1 MKKLL
6 LIVLALSML
15 LSLCA
20 CGGKDTV
27 PSAEDSPTNQTTDA
41 PEQEVV
47 PEEPVSEENVSDG
60 SEDTPVNQ
68 TMDAPEQEA
77 VPEEPV
83 SEEVSDVSEDS
94 IPDIEV
100 TEIAI
105 GDTLS
110 TEFVEMTFENAVVAE
125 NIKYSVTTGNST
137 MITGPEPISGQQYI
151 CISGKIVN
159 TSKSSL
165 PVYDFFI
172 GDIDIDGYIYSVSA
186 SDCDILDGEGAPVY
200 SIDPLMEYVF
210 RIYTAIPETLASSY
224 ASANFHFGF
233 YDSFDNE
240 ELAMN
245 MAFEEDPISLCPY
258 QYILSVTQDDIAV
271 NDDSTE
277 EDDAK
282 TEENNA
288 ETEEEYSLWQTHYY
302 VDNFN
307 QPTDEGYI
315 ANSTYFIGT
324 FNNSATTK
332 SNLLVTVVVD
342 EEDITFFLY
351 EYGRNQ
357 VKNSSSSYD
366 DIYNIT
372 MRTED
377 GTDYNFTGVIYC
389 GGDRLYIDQTYI
401 PEVISALSQDGNTMT
416 SFYIEDAERTTTNYL
431 FTAISNNF
439 AKQYEEMF
447 Q

>member
-20 CGGKDTV
+20 CGGKDAV
-27 PSAEDSPTNQTTDA
+27 PSAEDSPTNQTADA
-41 PEQEVV
+41 PEQEVA

-68 TMDAPEQEA
+68 TIDAPEQEA

-83 SEEVSDVSEDS
+83 SEEDVSDVSEDS

-100 TEIAI
+100 IEIAI

-110 TEFVEMTFENAVVAE
+110 TEFVEMTFENVIVAE

-137 MITGPEPISGQQYI
+137 RTTGPEPISGQQYI

-258 QYILSVTQDDIAV
+258 QYILSVTQDDITV

-288 ETEEEYSLWQTHYY
+288 ETEEEYSLWQTRYY

-307 QPTDEGYI
+307 QPTDEGYVS
-315 ANSTYFIGT
+315 NLTYFIGS
-324 FNNSATTK
+324 FNNSATTD
-332 SNLLVTVVVD
+332 SLLYVEVVVD

-372 MRTED
+372 MRTDD
-377 GTDYNFTGVIYC
+377 GTDYNFTGVVYC
-389 GGDRLYIDQTYI
+389 GGDRLFIDQTYV
-401 PEVISALSQDGNTMT
+401 PEVIAALSQDGNT
-416 SFYIEDAERTTTNYL
+416 SFYIEDAERITTNYL
-431 FTAISNNF
+431 FTITSSNF
-439 AKQYEEMF
+439 AKQYAELF